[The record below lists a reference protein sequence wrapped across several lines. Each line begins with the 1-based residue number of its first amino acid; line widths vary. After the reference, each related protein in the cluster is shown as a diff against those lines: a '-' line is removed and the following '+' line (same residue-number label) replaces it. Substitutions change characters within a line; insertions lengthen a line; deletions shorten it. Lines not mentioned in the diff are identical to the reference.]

1 MWDQTF
7 KRWID
12 LVFWWLPRS
21 GPDRTKPQPASEHAP
36 KPASR
41 AAEPAAAPKPAP
53 RAAEPAAAPKP
64 ASRAA
69 EPVPASPPKQAATPA
84 APPAAKPAAKSA
96 ARSRSEQAAPPRA
109 AARDRAPDDLTVI
122 KGIGPVVQ
130 QKLHALGIR
139 TFHDLAAADPETLAE
154 QLKGRQPISQGQ
166 VRGWTKAADQQIA
179 ARH

>member
-7 KRWID
+7 KRWLD
-12 LVFWWLPRS
+12 LVFWWLP
-21 GPDRTKPQPASEHAP
+21 KPE
-36 KPASR
+36 
-41 AAEPAAAPKPAP
+41 AAERPSAQAPEPAP
-53 RAAEPAAAPKP
+53 ETAPEK
-64 ASRAA
+64 
-69 EPVPASPPKQAATPA
+69 
-84 APPAAKPAAKSA
+84 APPQAKEPPA
-96 ARSRSEQAAPPRA
+96 QP

-154 QLKGRQPISQGQ
+154 QLKGRQPISQAL
-166 VRGWTKAADQQIA
+166 VRGWTEAAQQTA